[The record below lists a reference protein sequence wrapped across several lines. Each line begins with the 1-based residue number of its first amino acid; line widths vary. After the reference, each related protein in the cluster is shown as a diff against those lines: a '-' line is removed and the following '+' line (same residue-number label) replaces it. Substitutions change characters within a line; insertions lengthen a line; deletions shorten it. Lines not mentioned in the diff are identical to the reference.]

1 MDGLEEEETEN
12 HVKKVAA
19 EEDARGLRVGPNPEI
34 VRIQEIVIAEIV
46 AENLAQAPGISD
58 PEPKRRG
65 Y

>member
-34 VRIQEIVIAEIV
+34 VRIQEIEEDARGHGQGLGHV
-46 AENLAQAPGISD
+46 
-58 PEPKRRG
+58 RRHL
-65 Y
+65 